1 MDKRFCCFCTWDD
14 MEPRCLL
21 RCPDRYVCKQET
33 EIAKFLDALREEA
46 ERIKDEEK
54 ICSSV

>member
-1 MDKRFCCFCTWDD
+1 